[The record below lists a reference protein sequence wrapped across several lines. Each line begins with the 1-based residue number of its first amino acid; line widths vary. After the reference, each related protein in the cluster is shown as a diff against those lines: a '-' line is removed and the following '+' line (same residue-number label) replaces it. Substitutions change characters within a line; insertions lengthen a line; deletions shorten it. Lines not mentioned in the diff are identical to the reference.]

1 MIGADEIVR
10 FTTRQVE
17 ADRVAKSINKGV
29 DLGAQPT
36 AGAAN
41 GLIFVGFCWAPALC

>member
-1 MIGADEIVR
+1 MIGTDEIVR
-10 FTTRQVE
+10 FAAAQVE
-17 ADRVAKSINKGV
+17 ADWVAKSIDKRV

-41 GLIFVGFCWAPALC
+41 SLVFTSFFWAPALC